1 MNLQTSI
8 PVVGEK
14 IKAGDP
20 LFGPICIIEKIQRVD
35 RVDIEGSD
43 MKKWKL
49 MPQEEE
55 FDPKIA
61 PSKDGYDEILMVP
74 IVVDGDVKNVK
85 QFYIVWCNNE
95 EKKPTKDEILEKL
108 YGDNQHERCNTIVQ
122 LEFWGSAYQ
131 DMADVL
137 NEIDFVRVNDG
148 SVVWGAML
156 ILDHKSKGLKGLVD
170 TEKIFESIDNAM
182 VIMAED
188 AENKEFVK
196 SVEQFKK
203 ELILEYDAIN

>member
-1 MNLQTSI
+1 MNLQTEI

-35 RVDIEGSD
+35 RIDTEGSD

-49 MPQEEE
+49 MPQDED

-74 IVVDGDVKNVK
+74 IVVNGDTKDVK

-95 EKKPTKDEILEKL
+95 EKNPTKDEVLAKI
-108 YGDNQHERCNTIVQ
+108 YGENEQDRHMAIVE
-122 LEFWGSAYQ
+122 LDFWGSKYQ
-131 DMADVL
+131 EIADIL
-137 NEIDFVRVNDG
+137 NDIDFVRANDG
-148 SVVWGAML
+148 TVIFSAML
-156 ILDHKSKGLKGLVD
+156 LLSHKSKGLKGLVD
-170 TEKIFESIDNAM
+170 IEKILKSMDEASEN
-182 VIMAED
+182 VGED
-188 AENKEFVK
+188 KDSFLKEFK
-196 SVEQFKK
+196 KIRK
-203 ELILEYDAIN
+203 ELTLKYDAIG